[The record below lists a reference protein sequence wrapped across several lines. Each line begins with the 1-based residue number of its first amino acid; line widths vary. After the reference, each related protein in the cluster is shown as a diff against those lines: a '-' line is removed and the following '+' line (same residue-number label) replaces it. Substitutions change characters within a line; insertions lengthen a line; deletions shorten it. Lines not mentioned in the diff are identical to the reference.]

1 MTLAL
6 LVALLLSACTFN
18 TAVDAECEGKCRI
31 KVERA
36 VVLDAG
42 RPEHSK

>member
-1 MTLAL
+1 MKYLIF
-6 LVALLLSACTFN
+6 LLLYGCSASIS
-18 TAVDAECEGKCRI
+18 VDAECEGKCRI